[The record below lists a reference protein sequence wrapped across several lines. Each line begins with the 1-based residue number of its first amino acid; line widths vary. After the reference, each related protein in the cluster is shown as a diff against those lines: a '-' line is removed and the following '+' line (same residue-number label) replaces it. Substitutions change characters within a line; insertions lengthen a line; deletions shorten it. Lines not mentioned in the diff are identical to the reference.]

1 MKHALF
7 RIALAGALALGLAS
21 AHALEYGEV
30 LHEKSS
36 LGFVFRQMNV
46 AVEGKFHRFAA
57 QISFDPARPEMG
69 RAQIEIDLASI
80 DAGSEDANTE
90 VKKRLWFDAANYP
103 IARFVSTSVR
113 ALGGNRFEVAGK
125 LTLKGRTREVSA
137 PFTLRQ
143 EGNTAR
149 FEGGFIL
156 KRLEFGIGEG
166 IWADTDTV
174 ADEVEIRFRI
184 VATPGKK

>member
-1 MKHALF
+1 MKHALLGL
-7 RIALAGALALGLAS
+7 ALAGALALALAS
-21 AHALEYGEV
+21 AHALEYSEV

-46 AVEGKFHRFAA
+46 AVEGKFRRFAA
-57 QISFDPARPEMG
+57 QLSFDPARPEAG

-80 DAGSEDANTE
+80 DAGSEDANAE
-90 VKKRLWFDAANYP
+90 VRKRLWFDTANHP
-103 IARFVSTSVR
+103 AARFVSTSVR
-113 ALGGNRFEVAGK
+113 ALGGNRFEVTGRMSI
-125 LTLKGRTREVSA
+125 KGRTREVSA

-149 FEGGFIL
+149 FEGGFAL

-174 ADEVEIRFRI
+174 ADEVDIRFRI

>member
-1 MKHALF
+1 MMKRALLW
-7 RIALAGALALGLAS
+7 LAFASILGLSS
-21 AHALEYGEV
+21 AQAREYSGV
-30 LHEKSS
+30 LYDRSS
-36 LGFVFRQMNV
+36 LGFVFKQMNV
-46 AVEGKFHRFAA
+46 AVEGKFRKFTA
-57 QISFDPARPEMG
+57 QLAFDPAKPEAG

-80 DAGSEDANTE
+80 DAGSEDANAE
-90 VKKRLWFDAANYP
+90 VRKRLWFDTANHP
-103 IARFVSTSVR
+103 AARFVSTSVR
-113 ALGGNRFEVAGK
+113 ALGGNRFEVSGK

-143 EGNTAR
+143 EGDIAR

-184 VATPGKK
+184 ATSPGKK